1 MSREDLENREELEI
15 EEQGTGSIPEDV
27 DTVLDEDENV
37 IAGEVPEE
45 VEEESFYANL
55 AERLDDQTLARLG
68 SDLVSDYEQDKRSR
82 QEWVDTYIKGLD
94 LLGFKYE
101 SPTRP
106 FLGAAG
112 VTHPLLAESATQF
125 QAQAIKELV
134 PSDGPVR
141 TEVIGAQTD
150 EKIDQASR
158 VKDYM
163 NYMLMN
169 KMEEYTPD
177 MDQMLFILPLT
188 GSTFKKVYFDPV
200 LNRASSKFI
209 KAEDLVVPYNASDL
223 SDASRI
229 TQIIQTSENDLRKLQ
244 VSGFYRDIEL
254 PKPVYKQNKVQEK
267 VYELEGVSAND
278 GRDRGGLYN
287 LIEVH
292 TNLDIPGYEDQDG
305 IKVPYI
311 VTIDEDSRKVLSI
324 YRNYKEND
332 PMKQRKNFFVHY
344 KFLPGLGFYGFGL
357 IHMIGG
363 LSRTATSALRQLLDA
378 GTLSNLPAGFKSRGL
393 RIRDDAEPLQP
404 GEFRDVDAP
413 GGNIKDQF
421 QFLPFK
427 GPDQTLFQ
435 LLNFCVESG
444 RRFASIADMKVSDM
458 NAQSPVGTTMAIL
471 ERGSKVMS
479 AIHKRCYY
487 AMRQEFK
494 MLSQVFADYLPPEYP
509 YDVVGGNRFIKQADF
524 DDRVDVIPVAD
535 PDIYSMTQRIQVA
548 QAELQLAQSN
558 PQMHDIHE
566 AYKRMYQALGV
577 KNISGILKPPPEPP
591 KPLDPAI
598 ENTGALQMVLPKA
611 FPQQDHEAHIQ
622 AHMAFMTSRMVQVNP
637 QIYGLLQGHLMEHVS
652 LQVKQEI
659 LQMFNQDPRMAE
671 LQSTDEES
679 FTIEFDNAVAQRIA
693 QRVQELVAMEQ
704 QFNAQQNQD
713 PLLALK
719 QRELDLRAMD
729 INRKAQEEAQK
740 MEFEANKFS
749 AQQTLAEDKLNLN
762 EELGKKRVELQEEK
776 LEQEKDRAT
785 EQKR

>member
-1 MSREDLENREELEI
+1 MSREDLENLEI
-15 EEQGTGSIPEDV
+15 EDQNTGSIPEDV
-27 DTVLDEDENV
+27 DTVLDEEDNV
-37 IAGEVPEE
+37 IAGEAPVEVPQ
-45 VEEESFYANL
+45 ESFYTNL
-55 AERLDDQTLARLG
+55 ATVLDEQTLSKIG
-68 SDLVSDYEQDKRSR
+68 NELVSDYEQDKRSR
-82 QEWVDTYIKGLD
+82 QEWVDSYIKGLD

-141 TEVIGAQTD
+141 TEVVGAQTD

-177 MDQMLFILPLT
+177 MDQMLFVLPLT
-188 GSTFKKVYFDPV
+188 GSTFKKVCFDPV
-200 LNRASSKFI
+200 LNRASSRFI
-209 KAEDLVVPYNASDL
+209 KAEDLVVPYNATDL

-229 TQIIQTSENDLRKLQ
+229 SQIMQTSENDLKKLQ
-244 VSGFYRDIEL
+244 VSGFYRDIDL
-254 PKPVYKQNKVQEK
+254 PRPVYKQDKVQEK
-267 VYELEGVSAND
+267 IYELEGVSAND
-278 GRDRGGLYN
+278 GRDRGGLHN

-292 TNLDIPGYEDQDG
+292 TNLDIPGYEDPDG
-305 IKVPYI
+305 IKIPYI
-311 VTIDEDSRKVLSI
+311 ITVDEDSRKILSI
-324 YRNYKEND
+324 YRNYRED
-332 PMKQRKNFFVHY
+332 DELKQRKNYFVHY

-413 GGNIKDQF
+413 GGNIRDQF

-458 NAQSPVGTTMAIL
+458 NAQAPVGTTMAIL

-494 MLSQVFADYLPPEYP
+494 MLARVFAEYLPPEYP
-509 YDVVGGNRFIKQADF
+509 YDVIGGNRFIKQMDF

-558 PQMHDIHE
+558 PAMHDVHE

-598 ENTGALQMVLPKA
+598 ENTGALQMIIPKA

-652 LQVKQEI
+652 LQVKQNV
-659 LQMFNQDPRMAE
+659 LQQFNQDPRMAE
-671 LQSTDEES
+671 MQSVNEEA
-679 FTIEFDNAVAQRIA
+679 FTIEFDNAVAQGIAKRI
-693 QRVQELVAMEQ
+693 QELVTMEQ
-704 QFNAQQNQD
+704 QFTAQQNQD

-719 QRELDLRAMD
+719 QKELDLRAMD
-729 INRKAQEEAQK
+729 IQRKATEEAQK
-740 MEFEANKFS
+740 MDFEANKFS
-749 AQQTLAEDKLNLN
+749 AQQTLNEDKLNLN
-762 EELGKKRVELQEEK
+762 EELGRKRLELQEEK
-776 LEQEKDRAT
+776 LNQENNN
-785 EQKR
+785 ENQ

>member
-27 DTVLDEDENV
+27 DTVIDEDENV

>member
-1 MSREDLENREELEI
+1 MSGESFENTDLEI
-15 EEQGTGSIPEDV
+15 EQETGSLPEDV
-27 DTVLDEDENV
+27 GTVLDEDENV
-37 IAGEVPEE
+37 IAGEALPEVP
-45 VEEESFYANL
+45 VESFYTNL
-55 AERLDDQTLARLG
+55 ATVLDEQTLSKIG
-68 SDLVSDYEQDKRSR
+68 SDLISDYEQDKRSR
-82 QEWVDTYIKGLD
+82 QEWVDSYVKGLD

-101 SPTRP
+101 SPSRP

-125 QAQAIKELV
+125 QAQAIKELL

-163 NYMLMN
+163 NYMIMN

-200 LNRASSKFI
+200 MNRACAKFI
-209 KAEDLVVPYNASDL
+209 KAEDLVVPYNATDL

-229 TQIIQTSENDLRKLQ
+229 SQIVQTSENDLRKLQ
-244 VSGFYRDIEL
+244 VSGFYRDIDL
-254 PKPVYKQNKVQEK
+254 PRPVYKQDKVQEK
-267 VYELEGVSAND
+267 IYELEGVSAND

-287 LIEVH
+287 LVEVH
-292 TNLDIPGYEDQDG
+292 TNLDIPGYEDPDG

-311 VTIDEDSRKVLSI
+311 VTVDEDSRKILSI
-324 YRNYKEND
+324 YRNYNEND
-332 PMKQRKNFFVHY
+332 ELKKPKQYFVHY

-427 GPDQTLFQ
+427 GPDATLFQ

-494 MLSQVFADYLPPEYP
+494 MLSKVFADYLPPEYP
-509 YDVVGGNRFIKQADF
+509 YDVIGGNRFVKQSDF

-558 PQMHDIHE
+558 PGMHDVHE

-577 KNISGILKPPPEPP
+577 KNINGILKPPPEPP

-598 ENTGALQMVLPKA
+598 ENTGALQMIIPKA

-637 QIYGLLQGHLMEHVS
+637 QIYGLLQGHLMEHIS

-659 LQMFNQDPRMAE
+659 LQQFNQDERMVE
-671 LQSTDEES
+671 MQSVDEEA
-679 FTIEFDNAVAQRIA
+679 FTVEFDNAVAQRIA
-693 QRVQELVAMEQ
+693 QRIQELVAMEQ
-704 QFNAQQNQD
+704 QFTAQQNQD

-719 QRELDLRAMD
+719 QKELDLRAMD
-729 INRKAQEEAQK
+729 IQRKASEEAQK
-740 MEFEANKFS
+740 MEFETNKFS

-776 LEQEKDRAT
+776 LENEKNR
-785 EQKR
+785 EK

>member
-45 VEEESFYANL
+45 VQEESFYANL
-55 AERLDDQTLARLG
+55 AERLSDQELAKLG
-68 SDLVSDYEQDKRSR
+68 SELVADYDQDKRSR

-141 TEVIGAQTD
+141 TEVVGAQTD

-169 KMEEYTPD
+169 KMDEYTPD

-200 LNRASSKFI
+200 MNRACSRFI

-229 TQIIQTSENDLRKLQ
+229 SQIIQTSENDLRKLQ

-292 TNLDIPGYEDQDG
+292 TNLDLPGYEDPDG

-311 VTIDEDSRKVLSI
+311 VTVDEDSRKVLSI
-324 YRNYKEND
+324 YRNYREDD
-332 PMKQRKNFFVHY
+332 PTKQRKNFFVHY

-494 MLSQVFADYLPPEYP
+494 MLARVFAEYLPPEYP

-558 PQMHDIHE
+558 PAMHDIHE

-598 ENTGALQMVLPKA
+598 ENTGALQMIIPKA

-659 LQMFNQDPRMAE
+659 LQAFNQDPRMAE
-671 LQSTDEES
+671 LQSTDEEA

-704 QFNAQQNQD
+704 QFTAQQNQD

-740 MEFEANKFS
+740 MEFETNKFS

-762 EELGKKRVELQEEK
+762 EELGRKRIELQEDK
-776 LEQEKDRAT
+776 MEQEKNYAT

>member
-55 AERLDDQTLARLG
+55 AERLDDQALARLG
-68 SDLVSDYEQDKRSR
+68 SDLVADYEQDKRSR

-150 EKIDQASR
+150 EKIDQAAR

-671 LQSTDEES
+671 LQSTDEEA

>member
-45 VEEESFYANL
+45 VQEESFYANL

-267 VYELEGVSAND
+267 VYELEGVSTND

-494 MLSQVFADYLPPEYP
+494 MLAQVFADYLPPEYP

-577 KNISGILKPPPEPP
+577 KNINGILKPPPEPP

-598 ENTGALQMVLPKA
+598 ENTGALQMVIPKA

-671 LQSTDEES
+671 LQSTDEEA

-776 LEQEKDRAT
+776 LEQEKDRAPKQ
-785 EQKR
+785 ER

>member
-1 MSREDLENREELEI
+1 MSREDLENRELEI
-15 EEQGTGSIPEDV
+15 EDQNTGSIPEDV
-27 DTVLDEDENV
+27 DTVLDEEDNV

-45 VEEESFYANL
+45 VQEESFYANL
-55 AERLDDQTLARLG
+55 AERLSDQELAKLG
-68 SDLVSDYEQDKRSR
+68 SELVADYDQDKRSR
-82 QEWVDTYIKGLD
+82 QEWVDTYIQGLD

-125 QAQAIKELV
+125 QAQAVKELV

-141 TEVIGAQTD
+141 TEVVGAQTD

-169 KMEEYTPD
+169 KMDEYTPD

-200 LNRASSKFI
+200 MNRACSRFI

-229 TQIIQTSENDLRKLQ
+229 SQIIQTSENDLRKLQ

-292 TNLDIPGYEDQDG
+292 TNLDLPGYEDPDG

-311 VTIDEDSRKVLSI
+311 VTVDEDSRKILSI
-324 YRNYKEND
+324 YRNYKEDD
-332 PMKQRKNFFVHY
+332 PTKQRKNFFVHY

-458 NAQSPVGTTMAIL
+458 NTQAPVGTTMAIL

-494 MLSQVFADYLPPEYP
+494 MLARIFAEYLPPEYP
-509 YDVVGGNRFIKQADF
+509 YDVVGGNRFIKQSDF

-535 PDIYSMTQRIQVA
+535 PDIYSMTQRIQIA

-558 PQMHDIHE
+558 PAMHDIHE

-577 KNISGILKPPPEPP
+577 KNINGILKPPPEPP

-598 ENTGALQMVLPKA
+598 ENTGALQMIIPKA

-659 LQMFNQDPRMAE
+659 LQAFNQDPRMAE
-671 LQSTDEES
+671 LQSTNEEA

-704 QFNAQQNQD
+704 QFTAQQNQD

-740 MEFEANKFS
+740 MEFETNKFS
-749 AQQTLAEDKLNLN
+749 AQQNLAEDKLNLN
-762 EELGKKRVELQEEK
+762 EELGRKRIELQEDK
-776 LEQEKDRAT
+776 IEQGKDRAN

>member
-27 DTVLDEDENV
+27 DTVIDEDENV

-267 VYELEGVSAND
+267 VYELEGVSTND

>member
-1 MSREDLENREELEI
+1 MSGEDLENRELEI
-15 EEQGTGSIPEDV
+15 EDQNTGSIPEDV
-27 DTVLDEDENV
+27 DTVLDEEDNV

-45 VEEESFYANL
+45 VQEESFYANL
-55 AERLDDQTLARLG
+55 AERLSDQELAKLG
-68 SDLVSDYEQDKRSR
+68 SELVADYDQDKRSR

-141 TEVIGAQTD
+141 TEVVGAQTD

-200 LNRASSKFI
+200 MNRACSRFI

-229 TQIIQTSENDLRKLQ
+229 SQIIQTSENDLRKLQ

-292 TNLDIPGYEDQDG
+292 TNLDLPGYEDPDG

-311 VTIDEDSRKVLSI
+311 VTVDEDSRKVLSI
-324 YRNYKEND
+324 YRNYREDD
-332 PMKQRKNFFVHY
+332 PTKQRKNFFVHY

-458 NAQSPVGTTMAIL
+458 NAQAPVGTTMAIL

-494 MLSQVFADYLPPEYP
+494 MLARVFAEYLPPEYP

-558 PQMHDIHE
+558 PAMHDIHE

-598 ENTGALQMVLPKA
+598 ENTGALQMIIPKA

-659 LQMFNQDPRMAE
+659 LQAFNQDPRMAE
-671 LQSTDEES
+671 LQSTDEEA

-704 QFNAQQNQD
+704 QFTAQQNQD

-740 MEFEANKFS
+740 MEFETNKFS
-749 AQQTLAEDKLNLN
+749 AQQILAEDKLNLN
-762 EELGKKRVELQEEK
+762 EELGRKRIELQEDK
-776 LEQEKDRAT
+776 IEQEKNRAT

>member
-1 MSREDLENREELEI
+1 MSREDLENRELEI
-15 EEQGTGSIPEDV
+15 EDQNTGSIPEDV
-27 DTVLDEDENV
+27 DTVLDEEDNV

-45 VEEESFYANL
+45 VQEESFYANL
-55 AERLDDQTLARLG
+55 AERLSDQELAKLG
-68 SDLVSDYEQDKRSR
+68 SELVADYDQDKRSR
-82 QEWVDTYIKGLD
+82 QEWVDTYIQGLD

-125 QAQAIKELV
+125 QAQAVKELV

-141 TEVIGAQTD
+141 TEVVGAQTD

-169 KMEEYTPD
+169 KMDEYTPD

-200 LNRASSKFI
+200 MNRACSRFI

-229 TQIIQTSENDLRKLQ
+229 SQIIQTSENDLRKLQ

-292 TNLDIPGYEDQDG
+292 TNLDLPGYEDPDG

-311 VTIDEDSRKVLSI
+311 VTVDEDSRKILSI
-324 YRNYKEND
+324 YRNYKEDD
-332 PMKQRKNFFVHY
+332 PTKQRKNFFVHY

-458 NAQSPVGTTMAIL
+458 NTQAPVGTTMAIL

-494 MLSQVFADYLPPEYP
+494 MLARIFAEYLPPEYP

-535 PDIYSMTQRIQVA
+535 PDIYSMTQRIQIA

-558 PQMHDIHE
+558 PAMHDIHE

-577 KNISGILKPPPEPP
+577 KNINGILKPPPEPP

-598 ENTGALQMVLPKA
+598 ENTGALQMIIPKA

-659 LQMFNQDPRMAE
+659 LQAFNQDPRMAE
-671 LQSTDEES
+671 LQSTNEEA

-704 QFNAQQNQD
+704 QFTAQQNQD

-740 MEFEANKFS
+740 MEFETNKFS

-762 EELGKKRVELQEEK
+762 EELGRKRVELQEDK
-776 LEQEKDRAT
+776 IEQEKDRAT

>member
-27 DTVLDEDENV
+27 DTVIDEDENV

-45 VEEESFYANL
+45 VPQESFYSNL

-68 SDLVSDYEQDKRSR
+68 SDLVADYEQDKRSR

-200 LNRASSKFI
+200 MNRACSKFI

-244 VSGFYRDIEL
+244 VSGFYRDVEL

-494 MLSQVFADYLPPEYP
+494 MLAQVFADYLPPEYP

-558 PQMHDIHE
+558 PQMKHTKE
-566 AYKRMYQALGV
+566 C
-577 KNISGILKPPPEPP
+577 
-591 KPLDPAI
+591 
-598 ENTGALQMVLPKA
+598 T
-611 FPQQDHEAHIQ
+611 
-622 AHMAFMTSRMVQVNP
+622 
-637 QIYGLLQGHLMEHVS
+637 
-652 LQVKQEI
+652 
-659 LQMFNQDPRMAE
+659 
-671 LQSTDEES
+671 
-679 FTIEFDNAVAQRIA
+679 
-693 QRVQELVAMEQ
+693 
-704 QFNAQQNQD
+704 
-713 PLLALK
+713 
-719 QRELDLRAMD
+719 
-729 INRKAQEEAQK
+729 
-740 MEFEANKFS
+740 
-749 AQQTLAEDKLNLN
+749 KL
-762 EELGKKRVELQEEK
+762 
-776 LEQEKDRAT
+776 
-785 EQKR
+785 

>member
-1 MSREDLENREELEI
+1 MSSEDLENTQIDI
-15 EEQGTGSIPEDV
+15 EENIGTLPQDV
-27 DTVLDEDENV
+27 GTVLDEEDNI
-37 IAGEVPEE
+37 IAGEPPIEIPQ
-45 VEEESFYANL
+45 ESFFTNL
-55 AERLDDQTLARLG
+55 ATVLDEQTLSKIG
-68 SDLVSDYEQDKRSR
+68 SDLVSNYDQDKRSR
-82 QEWVDTYIKGLD
+82 QDWVDSYIKGLD

-141 TEVIGAQTD
+141 TEVVGAQTD

-177 MDQMLFILPLT
+177 MDQMLFVLPLT

-200 LNRASSKFI
+200 LNRACSRFI
-209 KAEDLVVPYNASDL
+209 KAEDLVVPYNATDL

-229 TQIIQTSENDLRKLQ
+229 TQIVQTSENDLRKLQ

-254 PKPVYKQNKVQEK
+254 PRPVYKQDKVQEK
-267 VYELEGVSAND
+267 IYELEGVSAND

-292 TNLDIPGYEDQDG
+292 TNLDIPGYEDPDG

-311 VTIDEDSRKVLSI
+311 ITIDEDSRKVLSI
-324 YRNYKEND
+324 YRNFRED
-332 PMKQRKNFFVHY
+332 DLSKQRKNFFVHY

-413 GGNIKDQF
+413 GGNIRDQF

-458 NAQSPVGTTMAIL
+458 NAQAPVGTTMAIL

-494 MLSQVFADYLPPEYP
+494 MLAKVFADYLPPEYP
-509 YDVVGGNRFIKQADF
+509 YDVIGGNRLIKQQDF

-558 PQMHDIHE
+558 PAMHDVHE

-591 KPLDPAI
+591 RPLDPAI
-598 ENTGALQMVLPKA
+598 ENTGALQMIIPKA

-652 LQVKQEI
+652 LQVKQDI
-659 LQMFNQDPRMAE
+659 LQQFNQDPRMAE
-671 LQSTDEES
+671 MQSVNEEA
-679 FTIEFDNAVAQRIA
+679 FTIEFDNAVAQGIA
-693 QRVQELVAMEQ
+693 RKIQELVAMEQ
-704 QFNAQQNQD
+704 QFTAQQNQD

-719 QRELDLRAMD
+719 QKELDLRAMD
-729 INRKAQEEAQK
+729 IQRKATEEAQK
-740 MEFEANKFS
+740 MEFETNKFS
-749 AQQTLAEDKLNLN
+749 AQQNLSEDKLNLN
-762 EELGKKRVELQEEK
+762 EELGRKRLELQEEK
-776 LEQEKDRAT
+776 INKENNNEN
-785 EQKR
+785 